1 MEDEERKKEKG
12 KRKKER
18 PAHVAF
24 SFLLSPF
31 SFVTLRRL
39 LRLYALYAR
48 LDLIFVTR
56 DMKLF
61 LLWMVTDAV
70 MGIAMITSI
79 WLLSIRFTGIGIWSH
94 AQIVFLLGYSAVVG
108 ALIDVGFNYNVS
120 HISRRLGRGQF
131 DHSLIQPQP
140 IWMGLLTEGFAPFS
154 ASLMLLPGVAMMA
167 WAGRQLSL
175 SLHPLWLLK
184 LLFSLLCSATVML
197 AFQFIWGSLAFW
209 APRSAEE
216 ISSSTARLMNELK
229 PYPLDGLSGLMAGGL
244 LTVLPV
250 GFVAWYPCR
259 LLLGLENAPAKQLL
273 TPLAALLLTLFATFV
288 FQQGRKHYARVGS
301 QRYSEL
307 GHRG

>member
-1 MEDEERKKEKG
+1 MEVEERKKEKG
-12 KRKKER
+12 KRKKR
-18 PAHVAF
+18 ISDSVAF

-31 SFVTLRRL
+31 SFTTLRRL

-61 LLWMVTDAV
+61 LLWMLTDAV

-154 ASLMLLPGVAMMA
+154 ASLMLLPGMAMMA
-167 WAGRQLSL
+167 WAGRQLSMG
-175 SLHPLWLLK
+175 LHPLWLLK
-184 LLFSLLCSATVML
+184 LLFSLLCSAVVML

>member
-1 MEDEERKKEKG
+1 MEGSG
-12 KRKKER
+12 K
-18 PAHVAF
+18 
-24 SFLLSPF
+24 
-31 SFVTLRRL
+31 RL
-39 LRLYALYAR
+39 LRLWALYAR
-48 LDLIFVTR
+48 MDLIWVTR
-56 DMKLF
+56 DFKMF
-61 LLWMVTDAV
+61 LMWMITDAV

-79 WLLSIRFTGIGIWSH
+79 WLLSIRFTGIGIWNH
-94 AQIVFLLGYSAVVG
+94 AQVVFLLGYAATVG
-108 ALIDVGFNYNVS
+108 AIIDVGFNYNVS

-154 ASLMLLPGVAMMA
+154 ASLMLLPGITMMA

-175 SLHPLWLLK
+175 NLHPLWLLE
-184 LLFSLLCSATVML
+184 LLVSLLSSAVVML

-229 PYPLDGLSGLMAGGL
+229 SYPLDGLSGLMAGGL

-259 LLLGLENAPAKQLL
+259 LLLGLENAPANQLL
-273 TPLAALLLTLFATFV
+273 TPLAALLLTLFALFV
-288 FQQGRKHYARVGS
+288 FQQGRRHYARVGS

>member
-1 MEDEERKKEKG
+1 MEAERNRKEEA
-12 KRKKER
+12 ER
-18 PAHVAF
+18 GNTYSQSLTLNFQPN
-24 SFLLSPF
+24 LL
-31 SFVTLRRL
+31 RL

-48 LDLIFVTR
+48 MDLIFVTR

-79 WLLSIRFTGIGIWSH
+79 WLLSVRFTGIGVWNH
-94 AQIVFLLGYSAVVG
+94 AQIVFLLGYASFVG
-108 ALIDVGFNYNVS
+108 AMIDVGFNYNVS

-154 ASLMLLPGVAMMA
+154 ASLMLLPGSAMML
-167 WAGRQLSL
+167 WAAQHLGIAFSVF
-175 SLHPLWLLK
+175 WLLK
-184 LLFSLLCSATVML
+184 LLVSLVASAAVML

-216 ISSSTARLMNELK
+216 ISSSTAVLMNRLK
-229 PYPLDGLSGLMAGGL
+229 SYPLDGLSGLMATGL

-250 GFVAWYPCR
+250 GFLAWYPCR
-259 LLLGLENAPAKQLL
+259 FLLGLEINGWKQLL
-273 TPLAALLLTLFATFV
+273 TPLAALLLTLLAGFI
-288 FQQGRKHYARVGS
+288 FQQGRQHYGRVGS
-301 QRYSEL
+301 QSYSER